1 MRAIDRDA
9 ISGVSPAEPVSPVP
23 SLGPRLL
30 RVLYVEPD
38 RLDARILAL
47 LAAASTHFR
56 YGFKHVDGL
65 AAARVALSRERFDLI
80 IASYESDMGQT
91 FLQGALLIGVP
102 PMLLV
107 TRDAHGE
114 GVAAGAPILAKARL
128 DAARLDAVVESLL
141 ARATGLPS

>member
-1 MRAIDRDA
+1 MRASDRGA
-9 ISGVSPAEPVSPVP
+9 ISGVSPAHPGAATP
-23 SLGPRLL
+23 SADPQLL

-65 AAARVALSRERFDLI
+65 GAARIALSRERFDLI
-80 IASYESDMGQT
+80 IASCESDMGQT

-102 PMLLV
+102 PVLLM
-107 TRDAHGE
+107 TRDPHGE
-114 GVAAGAPILAKARL
+114 GVAAGAPVLAKARL

-141 ARATGLPS
+141 SRAAGPHS